1 MCELGVGLQVILPNS
16 QPKAE
21 ELFLPRAATVG
32 GNCLATH
39 SPSGRAVAGF
49 LKISLLRAGGEEAS
63 QLVLS
68 DHLSFNCFV

>member
-1 MCELGVGLQVILPNS
+1 MCELGVVLQVILPNR

-21 ELFLPRAATVG
+21 DLFFPRAATVG

-39 SPSGRAVAGF
+39 SLSGRAVAGF

-68 DHLSFNCFV
+68 YYLSFNRFV